1 MAYTIFNTRNEELTV
16 VEDGTIDNTT
26 DLKLIGKNYSGYG
39 EIQNENFVYL
49 LENFSGA
56 NQPPR
61 PIAGQLWFDSTNNK
75 IKIYDGNDENIFVG
89 LGNVHIGAKP
99 STDAI
104 TSSNVQ
110 KGDLWWDDVTNQL
123 YAHNGSQVGDP
134 FVLVGPKGAQG
145 VRTEIQDAKVYDS
158 LLTDGDLS
166 PEDHAHQILKGWV
179 DDTVVFIASNDEF
192 TLDNTNA
199 ITGFDRIKKGITLV
213 NTEVANNGITTDNY
227 NFWGNASNA
236 LRLGGTLA
244 QEFVQRSN
252 PVFATQ
258 VDIDDNDGLNV
269 GPNDEVILRIA
280 NSEPELI
287 STVNNA
293 KINFKVRDGV
303 GSTVNALTLTSTGP
317 APAAD
322 NALDIGTSSLR
333 WRNIY
338 GVNFRGIADNA
349 NNVLSD
355 GTFKTATKTNVAN
368 TLATRDSVGD
378 IYATK
383 FQGTATQADNA
394 TKAASV
400 EISDVASG
408 FYNATVSTAADKLVA
423 RDASGNINANQFNG
437 IATRSAR
444 LQVPTGIDSYEYR
457 PAAVADTSIEVNTV
471 AVRDSQGRL
480 HAAQFVGAVNGNSSS
495 ADGWT
500 TPRTLT
506 LAGDLSGNVLIDGTS
521 DITLTATVEN
531 NTVALGQDTQGSYVE
546 HVSTLGTQPF
556 LNVYT
561 DGQNAQAAG
570 EGTSIQLELIAS
582 TTDEG
587 NKLVARDASGD
598 FSGATVTATTKFVGH
613 INSAGTQNDGWFD
626 NLTVGTLN
634 LASGVIA
641 ITQGGT
647 GATTA
652 PVARTN
658 LDVYS
663 TAEVDSAISNGI
675 SGVQADRIVKGTSRT
690 IVIEDSNINFTVANN
705 PIGAVTSAGI
715 VLENNKEFVGTATSA
730 SFADLA
736 EKYST
741 AEELIPGTVVTVGSD
756 EEHDVQAANRGA
768 IAIGVVSSDPAFK
781 MNSEAEGQYIGLK
794 GRLPVRIIG
803 AVKKGQAVYVDD
815 NGCAST
821 AINGGSMVGIALET
835 NSIESEKLVECVL
848 KV

>member
-99 STDAI
+99 SNNAI
-104 TSSNVQ
+104 TASNVQ

-145 VRTEIQDAKVYDS
+145 VRTEVEDTLVYDT
-158 LLTDGDLS
+158 LLVDGDSS

-179 DDTVVFIASNDEF
+179 DDTVVFIVSNDEF

-199 ITGFDRIKKGITLV
+199 ISGFDRIKKGITLV
-213 NTEVANNGITTDNY
+213 NTEVANNGVTTDNY

-280 NSEPELI
+280 NSEPELV

-355 GTFKTATKTNVAN
+355 GTYKAATKTN
-368 TLATRDSVGD
+368 
-378 IYATK
+378 
-383 FQGTATQADNA
+383 TA
-394 TKAASV
+394 
-400 EISDVASG
+400 
-408 FYNATVSTAADKLVA
+408 
-423 RDASGNINANQFNG
+423 
-437 IATRSAR
+437 
-444 LQVPTGIDSYEYR
+444 
-457 PAAVADTSIEVNTV
+457 
-471 AVRDSQGRL
+471 
-480 HAAQFVGAVNGNSSS
+480 
-495 ADGWT
+495 
-500 TPRTLT
+500 
-506 LAGDLSGNVLIDGTS
+506 
-521 DITLTATVEN
+521 
-531 NTVALGQDTQGSYVE
+531 
-546 HVSTLGTQPF
+546 
-556 LNVYT
+556 
-561 DGQNAQAAG
+561 
-570 EGTSIQLELIAS
+570 
-582 TTDEG
+582 
-587 NKLVARDASGD
+587 
-598 FSGATVTATTKFVGH
+598 
-613 INSAGTQNDGWFD
+613 
-626 NLTVGTLN
+626 
-634 LASGVIA
+634 
-641 ITQGGT
+641 
-647 GATTA
+647 
-652 PVARTN
+652 
-658 LDVYS
+658 
-663 TAEVDSAISNGI
+663 
-675 SGVQADRIVKGTSRT
+675 
-690 IVIEDSNINFTVANN
+690 
-705 PIGAVTSAGI
+705 
-715 VLENNKEFVGTATSA
+715 
-730 SFADLA
+730 
-736 EKYST
+736 
-741 AEELIPGTVVTVGSD
+741 
-756 EEHDVQAANRGA
+756 
-768 IAIGVVSSDPAFK
+768 
-781 MNSEAEGQYIGLK
+781 
-794 GRLPVRIIG
+794 
-803 AVKKGQAVYVDD
+803 
-815 NGCAST
+815 
-821 AINGGSMVGIALET
+821 
-835 NSIESEKLVECVL
+835 
-848 KV
+848 